1 MSGATPANDVMVV
14 ERRRDIRIIVS
25 LSARVF
31 LKNRRG
37 ANGEIAE
44 YACRAINISPR
55 AVALAAP
62 VRTSIGEW
70 ARIEIDQVGRIEGT
84 VERLL
89 DDRGFVVKVDANE
102 DERARLF
109 DKISWVQKHKEHE
122 VTDKRRHQRFV
133 PASPHSMLSFA
144 DGTIADC
151 FVIDLSV
158 SGAAVSASATPPVG
172 TVLAVGKV
180 VGRVVRHFAGAFAVQ
195 FVAMQNRET
204 VESLAILK

>member
-1 MSGATPANDVMVV
+1 MSDTSPNYDVMVV

-31 LKNRRG
+31 LKHRRSAFG
-37 ANGEIAE
+37 DLAE

-62 VRTSIGEW
+62 VRTSVGEW
-70 ARIEIDQVGRIEGT
+70 ARVEIDQVGRVEGT
-84 VERLL
+84 VDRLL
-89 DDRGFVVKVDANE
+89 DERGFVVRLDANE
-102 DERARLF
+102 EERARLF
-109 DKISWVQKHKEHE
+109 DKISWVQKHKDHE
-122 VTDKRRHQRFV
+122 VTDKRGEPRFV
-133 PASPHSMLSFA
+133 PGNPHTMIAFA
-144 DGTIADC
+144 DGTIVDC

-158 SGAAVSASATPPVG
+158 TGAAISADITPPVG
-172 TVLAVGKV
+172 TVLAVGKI

-195 FVAMQNRET
+195 FVQMQDRAT

>member
-1 MSGATPANDVMVV
+1 MSGAISNSDVMVV

-37 ANGEIAE
+37 ANGDLAE
-44 YACRAINISPR
+44 FACRAINISPR

-62 VRTSIGEW
+62 VRTTVGEW
-70 ARIEIDQVGRIEGT
+70 ARVEIDQVGRVEGT
-84 VERLL
+84 VSRLL
-89 DDRGFVVKVDANE
+89 DERGFVVAIDASE
-102 DERARLF
+102 DQRNKLF

-122 VTDKRRHQRFV
+122 VTDKRVHPRFV
-133 PASPHSMLSFA
+133 PTSPYTLLSFA
-144 DGTIADC
+144 DGTIVDC

-158 SGAAVSASATPPVG
+158 SGAAVSADVLPPVG
-172 TVLAVGKV
+172 TVLAVGKI

-195 FVAMQNRET
+195 FVQMQNHQT
-204 VESLAILK
+204 VESLAIIK

>member
-1 MSGATPANDVMVV
+1 MSGAMSNSDVMVV

-31 LKNRRG
+31 LKNPRASG
-37 ANGEIAE
+37 GLAE

-70 ARIEIDQVGRIEGT
+70 ARIVIEHVGRIEGT
-84 VERLL
+84 VDRLL
-89 DDRGFVVKVDANE
+89 DDRGFVVRIEASEN
-102 DERARLF
+102 ERAGLF
-109 DKISWVQKHKEHE
+109 EKITWVQKHKDHE
-122 VTDKRRHQRFV
+122 VTDKRGHARFV
-133 PASPHSMLSFA
+133 PDNPHSKIAFA
-144 DGTIADC
+144 DGTIVDC

-158 SGAAVSASATPPVG
+158 SGAAVSADVTPPVG
-172 TVLAVGKV
+172 TVLAVGKI

-195 FVAMQNRET
+195 FVQMQNRAT